1 LRAEI
6 PTAHLSKLVRAIRQA
21 NFWYLRLG
29 RVDVMPAGK
38 CGWLQMILLFLIMR
52 CTPTIRELIE
62 ATLLSLSSQS
72 ATSLSAL
79 APAQRAIAQRFRAL
93 CRFSAAGMQ
102 VYPRAEAAGGR
113 KAPRHEVAGGWALA
127 GQRALWG
134 FVRDARLRKFEERRL
149 RMRAQLKRFGTIVA
163 KEGI

>member
-1 LRAEI
+1 
-6 PTAHLSKLVRAIRQA
+6 
-21 NFWYLRLG
+21 
-29 RVDVMPAGK
+29 M
-38 CGWLQMILLFLIMR
+38 
-52 CTPTIRELIE
+52 
-62 ATLLSLSSQS
+62 
-72 ATSLSAL
+72 
-79 APAQRAIAQRFRAL
+79 

-134 FVRDARLRKFEERRL
+134 FVRDARLRKFEEWRL